1 MIMHFRIIFMTVCI
15 KLSLKIFGKIHF
27 AGNFYLA
34 QELLFKKLKA
44 KGEEI
49 ETVTNKII
57 AASVQMDCT
66 PYDKEKNLAHA
77 ENLIAEAASKGAKI
91 IVLPELFN
99 TGYRVEFK
107 DWELAEEFPGQTIT
121 RLQELA
127 KKFDVYI
134 AGAILERDG
143 EKVFDTAII
152 VGKDGLIG
160 SHRKMH
166 LWGDEIKR
174 FQKGDLI
181 NVIKL
186 PFATVGILICY
197 EIGFPEPSRIQVQ
210 KGADILIYPSAFGRA
225 RYYAWEIASKSRA
238 LENGAFVIA
247 CNRCGQDS
255 DSVFGGLSRIVAPD
269 ATMLAAAGV
278 DEERIVC
285 AELDLSAVK
294 KMRNTLPYLR
304 DLNQKLYNQNF

>member
-197 EIGFPEPSRIQVQ
+197 EIGFPEPSKSITEAGLRQPSPRI
-210 KGADILIYPSAFGRA
+210 L
-225 RYYAWEIASKSRA
+225 
-238 LENGAFVIA
+238 
-247 CNRCGQDS
+247 
-255 DSVFGGLSRIVAPD
+255 
-269 ATMLAAAGV
+269 
-278 DEERIVC
+278 
-285 AELDLSAVK
+285 
-294 KMRNTLPYLR
+294 
-304 DLNQKLYNQNF
+304 